1 MIILNDVFD
10 RTDNA
15 FDEILALIKSI
26 PHVKVFEANHD
37 ENDLTLVGD
46 GNTFTPYIVVSFS
59 GSAATPKR
67 SHAISGARDSGERV
81 AVVVRVVA
89 SSGGITRSVMKSVKK
104 KLLGFKPTGCGELKN
119 AFYFSSGLTSNLGTP
134 SRNTAVQSFEF
145 EVS

>member
-1 MIILNDVFD
+1 MTDLFD

-15 FDEILALIKSI
+15 FDEIFALVKSI
-26 PHVKVFEANHD
+26 PHVKVFESNHD
-37 ENDLTLVGD
+37 EDELTKIES

-59 GSAATPKR
+59 GSAATPRR
-67 SHAISGARDSGERV
+67 SHAITGARDSGERV

-89 SSGGITRSVMKSVKK
+89 SSNAIARSVLKSVKR

-134 SRNTAVQSFEF
+134 SRNTQVQSFEF

>member
-1 MIILNDVFD
+1 MTDLFD

-15 FDEILALIKSI
+15 FDEIFALVKSI
-26 PHVKVFEANHD
+26 PHVKVYEANHD
-37 ENDLTLVGD
+37 EDELTKIES

-59 GSAATPKR
+59 GSAATPRR
-67 SHAISGARDSGERV
+67 SHAITGARDSGERV

-89 SSGGITRSVMKSVKK
+89 SSNSIARSVLKSVKR

-134 SRNTAVQSFEF
+134 SRNTQVQSFEF

>member
-1 MIILNDVFD
+1 MTDLFD

-15 FDEILALIKSI
+15 FDEIFALVKSI
-26 PHVKVFEANHD
+26 PHVKVYEANHD
-37 ENDLTLVGD
+37 EDELTKIES

-59 GSAATPKR
+59 GSAATPRR
-67 SHAISGARDSGERV
+67 SHAITGARDSGERV

-89 SSGGITRSVMKSVKK
+89 LSNSIARSVLKSVKR

-134 SRNTAVQSFEF
+134 SRNTQVQSFEF